1 MNVDKALHIIR
12 YTKEHKEQWDSFV
25 QESRN
30 GTFLL
35 LRNYMEYHSERFDDH
50 SLMFLKGNKIV
61 ALLPAHLT
69 GEALCSHSGL
79 TYGGLILSNGAT
91 AELVLE
97 LFALLQEY
105 ICNNLPTKTL
115 LYRPTPHIYH
125 TYPCEEDLYALFR
138 NNARLTERK
147 ISSAILL
154 SEALPFSQLR
164 RRKKATALNAG
175 ITVCEEKNLDTF
187 WEILTNNLKERHNT
201 KPVHSVQE
209 IKQLQSIFPQNIRL
223 FTAKE
228 SNGTTVAGALI
239 YITRRVAHVQYIA
252 STVEGRNNGALDIL
266 FDTLINNTFSNK
278 EYFDFGVSVEQGG
291 HHLNSGLIFQ
301 KEGFGG
307 RGICYDTYIV
317 EFKK

>member
-12 YTKEHKEQWDSFV
+12 YTKEHKELWDSFV

-35 LRNYMEYHSERFDDH
+35 LRDYMEYHSERFDDY
-50 SLMFLKGNKIV
+50 SLMFLKGNKII

-69 GEALCSHSGL
+69 DEALCSHCGL
-79 TYGGLILSNGAT
+79 TYGGLILSSGAT

-105 ICNNLPTKTL
+105 VCDNLPTTTL

-138 NNARLTERK
+138 YNATLTERK
-147 ISSAILL
+147 ISSAIML
-154 SEALPFSQLR
+154 SKALPLSQLR
-164 RRKKATALNAG
+164 RRKKAVAMNAG
-175 ITVCEEKNLDTF
+175 ITVCEEKSLETF
-187 WEILTNNLKERHNT
+187 WEILTNNLKERHDT
-201 KPVHSVQE
+201 KPVHTVQE
-209 IKQLQSIFPQNIRL
+209 IRQLQSLFPKNIRL
-223 FTAKE
+223 FVAKE
-228 SNGTTVAGALI
+228 SNGTTVAGALM
-239 YITRRVAHVQYIA
+239 YITEKVAHVQYIA
-252 STVEGRNNGALDIL
+252 STAEGRNNGALDIL
-266 FDTLINNTFSNK
+266 FDTLINCTFNDK

-291 HHLNSGLIFQ
+291 HYLNSGLIFQ